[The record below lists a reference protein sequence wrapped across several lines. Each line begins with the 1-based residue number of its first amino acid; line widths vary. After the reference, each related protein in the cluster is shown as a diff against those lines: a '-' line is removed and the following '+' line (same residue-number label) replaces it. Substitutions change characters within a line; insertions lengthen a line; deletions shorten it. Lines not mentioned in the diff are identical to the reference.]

1 MADGTY
7 VFAAL
12 SSLVKR
18 FGSSSQGLPAQQEII
33 ETEKLIS
40 FSLLDR
46 EYLITLSEVNEVLVV
61 PKCTKLP
68 RVKNWVVGVA
78 NVRGRLLPVI
88 DFAEFLGRKLT
99 GPARG
104 RRVLVFEVAS
114 NYLGLIVDQ
123 VHGIRAL
130 PLDSYQ
136 PASEKGPLGS
146 FIDGKFVDGAHSIEL
161 FRPQRLIENDQFM
174 RVSV

>member
-1 MADGTY
+1 MGEGTD
-7 VFAAL
+7 VFATL
-12 SSLVKR
+12 SNLVKR
-18 FGSSSQGLPAQQEII
+18 FGTSSQGLPAQKEII

-46 EYLITLSEVNEVLVV
+46 EYVIALSEVNEVLEV

-68 RVKNWVVGVA
+68 RVKPWVVGVA

-88 DFAEFLGRKLT
+88 DFAHFLGRRLS

-104 RRVLVFEVAS
+104 RRVLVFEVAN
-114 NYLGLIVDQ
+114 NYLGLIVDH

-130 PLDSYQ
+130 PVDSYQ

-146 FIDGKFVDGAHSIEL
+146 FIDGQFADGADGVEL
-161 FRPQRLIENDQFM
+161 FRPQRLIENIQFM
-174 RVSV
+174 SVSI

>member
-1 MADGTY
+1 MADGTD

-12 SSLVKR
+12 SKLVKR
-18 FGSSSQGLPAQQEII
+18 FGTSSQGLPAQKEIVK
-33 ETEKLIS
+33 TEKLIS

-46 EYLITLSEVNEVLVV
+46 EYVIALSEVNEVLEV

-68 RVKNWVVGVA
+68 RVKSWVIGVA

-88 DFAEFLGRKLT
+88 DFAEFLGNKLT

-104 RRVLVFEVAS
+104 RRVLVFEVAN
-114 NYLGLIVDQ
+114 NYLGLIVDH
-123 VHGIRAL
+123 VNGIRAL
-130 PLDSYQ
+130 PVDSYQ

-146 FIDGKFVDGAHSIEL
+146 FIDGKFADGAHSIEL
-161 FRPQRLIENDQFM
+161 FRPQRLIENNQFM
-174 RVSV
+174 TVSV

>member
-1 MADGTY
+1 MAEGTD

-12 SSLVKR
+12 SNLVKR
-18 FGSSSQGLPAQQEII
+18 FGASNQGLPAQKEIAK
-33 ETEKLIS
+33 TEKLIS

-46 EYLITLSEVNEVLVV
+46 DYVIPLPEVNEILEV

-68 RVKNWVVGVA
+68 RVKSWVVGVA

-104 RRVLVFEVAS
+104 RRVLVFEVANS
-114 NYLGLIVDQ
+114 YLGLIVDR

-130 PLDSYQ
+130 PVDSYK
-136 PASEKGPLGS
+136 PASEKGPMGS

-161 FRPQRLIENDQFM
+161 FRPQRLTENNQFM
-174 RVSV
+174 SVSD